1 VRTSKSISNVL
12 VWQLLGKFAL
22 QGITFFTAPFFTRL
36 LSPSD
41 YGSFSIY
48 TTWVGFFTIIIGL
61 QTHGAIANAKIKYSE
76 EEFPKFLS
84 SILSISTIFFAFVLA
99 LSIVFLNQFAAL
111 FAFSKFLVI
120 LLVIHSFTAFC
131 YSFYFAVLIQEKK
144 SKENAILSVIISI
157 ITTILAFIFV
167 LNSPNNKAL
176 AKILAT
182 AIPSILFGIVFL
194 IKIFLN
200 GKTFFNKEYWTFCLA
215 LTLPLIFHSLG
226 GIIFS
231 QSDRV
236 MLEKIIGLDSVG
248 VYSVSYSLALVIS
261 IIWGACN
268 TSWVPFYYEYK
279 KTNNHKELHS
289 KSNNYMIFYT
299 IITLGFLLCA
309 PEVFKILAPE
319 KYWEGLKIIPL
330 ITLAYYFNFLYSF
343 PANFEFYHLQTK
355 LIAMSTILS
364 AGINVG
370 LNIVFIKRWG
380 IMGAAVTTLI
390 SFIFLFIFHDI
401 VARFVLRDKNYD
413 YSWIFYLKGIIP
425 VVVFSVLYYYLMPM
439 AIFRW
444 IIALVIGVF
453 LLKRIVKTRSIF

>member
-200 GKTFFNKEYWTFCLA
+200 GKTFFNKAYWSFCLS
-215 LTLPLIFHSLG
+215 LTLPLIFHGLG
-226 GIIFS
+226 GIVLA

-236 MLEKIIGLDSVG
+236 MLQKIVGLDSAG
-248 VYSVSYSLALVIS
+248 IYSVTYSLALIIS

-268 TSWVPFYYEYK
+268 NSWVPFYYEYK
-279 KTNNHKELHS
+279 KTNNKAELEQ
-289 KSNNYMIFYT
+289 KSNNYLFFFST
-299 IITLGFLLCA
+299 ITIGFLLCA
-309 PEVFKILAPE
+309 PEVFKVLAPSN
-319 KYWEGLKIIPL
+319 YWDGLKIIPL
-330 ITLAYYFNFLYSF
+330 IALSYYLNFLYAF
-343 PANFEFYHLQTK
+343 PANFEFYHLETR
-355 LIAMSTILS
+355 LISISTIIT
-364 AGINVG
+364 AII
-370 LNIVFIKRWG
+370 NIVLNYYFIKKWG
-380 IMGAAVTTLI
+380 IIGAAITTLL
-390 SFIFLFIFHDI
+390 SYAFLFIFHDF
-401 VARFVLRDKNYD
+401 VARFILRKKKFD
-413 YSWIFYLKGIIP
+413 YSWVFYFKGLIP
-425 VVVFSVLYYYLMPM
+425 VFIFSIIYYITIEMWLLRWLFALILGIFLLRKIIKQR
-439 AIFRW
+439 AIF
-444 IIALVIGVF
+444 
-453 LLKRIVKTRSIF
+453 